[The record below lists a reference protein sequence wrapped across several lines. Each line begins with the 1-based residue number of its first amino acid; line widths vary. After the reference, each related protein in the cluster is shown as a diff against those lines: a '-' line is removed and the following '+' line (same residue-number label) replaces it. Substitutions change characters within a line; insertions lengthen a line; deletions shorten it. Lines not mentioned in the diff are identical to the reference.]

1 MSIGV
6 DMRMPGTDTDH
17 PERHPPHRGRAA
29 ASSHWSVLTPR
40 ERQVAAHVT
49 AGATDREIAR
59 SLAISPRTVH
69 KHLQQIYRKLDL
81 TNRTGLIVLLHKDR
95 D

>member
-1 MSIGV
+1 
-6 DMRMPGTDTDH
+6 MRMPGTDTDH
-17 PERHPPHRGRAA
+17 PQRHPSHRAKVG
-29 ASSHWSVLTPR
+29 SMLTPR

-59 SLAISPRTVH
+59 SLSISPRTVH

-81 TNRTGLIVLLHKDR
+81 TNRTGLIVLLYKER
-95 D
+95 SL